1 MIMPK
6 KCKVLALMLVGIFLV
21 TFIAG
26 CGGNGAKDD
35 KSASK
40 TITTSAA
47 DKSNDSEKKEA
58 DSTNSTK
65 PTDPFDYST
74 VNIDWNQ
81 KQGTSIRVLL
91 SKHFFTDG
99 VQKLLPD
106 FEKLTGIKVQL
117 EVFPESEFWNKM
129 LIEFNGGSN
138 PPDAF
143 MLNYN
148 TVAQYSTGGW
158 LEPLDQYIKNPK
170 LTDDKWY
177 DFNDFLPKA
186 LDFGTFQDVFY
197 GLPVTG
203 EWQILFYR
211 KDLYEQKGLK
221 VPETFDDLYANC
233 KVLNGDKMAGIV
245 NRCARTSAAFWP
257 WGGFVRTYGGYWFT
271 PENEPQLESD
281 PVVKATDMYTKLL
294 KDFGPKGV
302 VNYTW
307 YEALTDFQQGKAA
320 HFIDSSGFMAMVE
333 DPAKSV
339 VAGKVGYAP
348 LPSAEKGKKAVPNVN
363 HWMLGMG
370 KQSKNKDAAYLFLEW
385 ATSKKIGLDIAI
397 NNGTAARTSL
407 WKNEDFLKKYPK
419 EWAQASLDSAAIAD
433 KLAIPQIKE
442 LGQVGEYLEIAL
454 NEICYD
460 KPVKD
465 ALKEAQAK
473 TLKAIGK

>member
-1 MIMPK
+1 MFMLRK
-6 KCKVLALMLVGIFLV
+6 SKLLALALGSIFLLTSIV
-21 TFIAG
+21 G
-26 CGGNGAKDD
+26 CGAGATGAKDD
-35 KSASK
+35 KSP
-40 TITTSAA
+40 TSTLM
-47 DKSNDSEKKEA
+47 
-58 DSTNSTK
+58 STNSEEKAVESTSPSK

-74 VNIDWNQ
+74 ANIDWKQ
-81 KQGTSIRVLL
+81 KQGTTIRVLL
-91 SKHFFTDG
+91 SKHYFTDG
-99 VQKLLPD
+99 VQKILPD

-117 EVFPESEFWNKM
+117 EVFPESEYWNKM

-158 LEPLDQYIKNPK
+158 LEPLDSYTKNPK

-177 DFNDFLPKA
+177 DFGDFLPKA
-186 LDFGTFQDVFY
+186 IDFGIFNNVFY

-203 EWQILFYR
+203 EWQVLFYR
-211 KDLYEQKGLK
+211 KDLYQEKGLK
-221 VPETFDDLYANC
+221 VPETMDELYANC
-233 KVLNGDKMAGIV
+233 KALKTDKISGIV
-245 NRCARTSAAFWP
+245 NRMARTSAAFWP
-257 WGGFVRTYGGYWFT
+257 WGGFVRSYGGYWFDT
-271 PENEPQLESD
+271 QNQPQLESD
-281 PVVKATDMYTKLL
+281 SVTKATDMYVKLL

-320 HFIDSSGFMAMVE
+320 HFIDSSGFMAMLE
-333 DPAKSV
+333 DPQKSV
-339 VAGKVGYAP
+339 VSGKVGYAV
-348 LPSAEKGKKAVPNVN
+348 LPSAEQGKKSVPNVN

-370 KQSKNKDAAYLFLEW
+370 KQSKNKDAAYLFLQW
-385 ATSKKIGLDIAI
+385 ATSKKVGLDIAI

-407 WKNEDFLKKYPK
+407 WQNKDFLKKYPE
-419 EWAQASLDSAAIAD
+419 EWAKVSLDSAAIAD

-454 NEICYD
+454 NEAYNG

-465 ALKEAQAK
+465 ALKEAQDK
-473 TLKAIGK
+473 TLKAIHK

>member
-1 MIMPK
+1 MFTR
-6 KCKVLALMLVGIFLV
+6 KVSRVLVLLLTVIFLFS
-21 TFIAG
+21 TLAG
-26 CGGNGAKDD
+26 CGS
-35 KSASK
+35 KSAD
-40 TITTSAA
+40 SAA
-47 DKSNDSEKKEA
+47 NDSQKPQSDSKA
-58 DSTNSTK
+58 DAAQSTAGQETAEK

-74 VNIDWNQ
+74 AKIDWKQ
-81 KQGTSIRVLL
+81 KQGTTIRAMF

-99 VQKLLPD
+99 IQTLLPE
-106 FEKLTGIKVQL
+106 FEQLTGIKVQF

-138 PPDAF
+138 PPDVF

-148 TVAQYSTGGW
+148 AVAQYHEGGW
-158 LEPLDQYIKNPK
+158 LEPLEQYIKDPK
-170 LTDDKWY
+170 LTDEQWY
-177 DFNDFLPKA
+177 DFKDFLA
-186 LDFGTFQDVFY
+186 TAIDFGTYKNIFY
-197 GLPVTG
+197 GFPVTG

-211 KDLYEQKGLK
+211 KDLYEQNGLK
-221 VPETFDDLYANC
+221 VPETMEELYNNA
-233 KVLNGDKMAGIV
+233 KALHSDKIAGIV

-271 PENEPQLESD
+271 PDGQVQLTSE
-281 PVVKATDMYTKLL
+281 PVVKATDMYVKLL
-294 KDFGPKGV
+294 KECGPKGV

-333 DPAKSV
+333 DPAKSA
-339 VAGKVGYAP
+339 VAGKVGYAL
-348 LPSAEKGKKAVPNVN
+348 LPSAESGKKAVPNVN

-370 KQSKNKDAAYLFLEW
+370 KQSKNKEAAYLFLEW
-385 ATSKKIGLDIAI
+385 ATSKKVGKVIAI

-407 WKNEDFLKKYPK
+407 WQDEEFMKKYPQDWVK
-419 EWAQASLDSAAIAD
+419 ASLDSSPISD

-454 NEICYD
+454 NEIYGGN
-460 KPVKD
+460 KSTAD
-465 ALKEAQAK
+465 ALKEAETK